1 MDTLTAPPP
10 LLAALV
16 VNRNASAAAN
26 QVAVSATTGSVLGWL
41 PPLAA
46 ALTIVWTLIRI
57 YETETIKELIKKY
70 EIF

>member
-1 MDTLTAPPP
+1 MDQETKTAI
-10 LLAALV
+10 AV
-16 VNRNASAAAN
+16 
-26 QVAVSATTGSVLGWL
+26 VAVSATTGSVLGWL

-57 YETETIKELIKKY
+57 YETETIKALIKKY

>member
-1 MDTLTAPPP
+1 MDQETKTAID
-10 LLAALV
+10 V
-16 VNRNASAAAN
+16 
-26 QVAVSATTGSVLGWL
+26 VAVSATTGSVLGWL

-70 EIF
+70 EIFKY

>member
-1 MDTLTAPPP
+1 MDQETKTAID
-10 LLAALV
+10 V
-16 VNRNASAAAN
+16 
-26 QVAVSATTGSVLGWL
+26 VAVSATTGSVLGWL

-57 YETETIKELIKKY
+57 YETETVKRLIDKY

>member
-1 MDTLTAPPP
+1 MDQETKTAID
-10 LLAALV
+10 V
-16 VNRNASAAAN
+16 
-26 QVAVSATTGSVLGWL
+26 VAVSATTGSVLGWL